1 MKKLLVLF
9 LAVLFVA
16 PSVFA
21 QKPFIIKEKERAARY
36 PRLEENTPEKRAY
49 WAAKEKEVLALIET
63 LQDWEDIVY
72 LRSLWGK
79 QEKENVSHILQNIVF
94 MADNFIRDY
103 AKNPQANTFDGF
115 EPKNEAAVR
124 RVVAQI
130 EKPIMTRWDEE
141 MVVSEYIQENLD
153 EVRGLWMSEEPIT
166 YLEDFREILVKYS
179 QPQYSKEGK
188 MVLGYLESYRRGI
201 KGMKDLNS
209 SHLVQSTVSLMDVF
223 MPLVKQNPAEAKRLA
238 REIVKPVKA
247 GWFDREVDV
256 FYIIT
261 NHACEVWQ
269 VEDKLESFAET
280 LKELNK

>member
-21 QKPFIIKEKERAARY
+21 QIIREKKRPIPQRPVNIEAMRNAWKKVEAQLEAQYWKE
-36 PRLEENTPEKRAY
+36 
-49 WAAKEKEVLALIET
+49 
-63 LQDWEDIVY
+63 IVY

-79 QEKENVSHILQNIVF
+79 QEKENVSHILQNIIS
-94 MADNFIRDY
+94 MADSFIRDY
-103 AKNPQANTFDGF
+103 AKNPQATSFIGF

-130 EKPIMTRWDEE
+130 EEPTMTGWDEK

-179 QPQYSKEGK
+179 QPQYSNEGQ
-188 MVLGYLESYRRGI
+188 MVLRYLESYRKGI
-201 KGMKDLNS
+201 EGMKDLNS
-209 SHLVQSTVSLMDVF
+209 SHLVQSTVSLKDAF
-223 MPLVKQNPAEAKRLA
+223 MLLYPPEAKRLA

-261 NHACEVWQ
+261 NHACEVGQ
-269 VEDKLESFAET
+269 VEDELEAFAET
-280 LKELNK
+280 LKKLNE

>member
-21 QKPFIIKEKERAARY
+21 QIIREKKRPIPQRPVNIEAMRNAWKKIEAQLEAQYWKE
-36 PRLEENTPEKRAY
+36 
-49 WAAKEKEVLALIET
+49 
-63 LQDWEDIVY
+63 IVY
-72 LRSLWGK
+72 LRKHWK
-79 QEKENVSHILQNIVF
+79 QQKTENVSFVLQNIIS
-94 MADNFIRDY
+94 MADSFIRDY
-103 AKNPQANTFDGF
+103 AKNPQATSFIGF

-130 EKPIMTRWDEE
+130 EEPTMTGWKEE
-141 MVVSEYIQENLD
+141 MVVSKYIQENLD

-179 QPQYSKEGK
+179 QPQYSEEGQ
-188 MVLGYLESYRRGI
+188 MVLGYLESYRKGI
-201 KGMKDLNS
+201 EGMKDLNS
-209 SHLVQSTVSLMDVF
+209 SHLVQSTVSLMDAF
-223 MPLVKQNPAEAKRLA
+223 MLLVKKNPAEAIRLT

-247 GWFDREVDV
+247 GWFDSEVDV

-261 NHACEVWQ
+261 NHACEVGQ
-269 VEDKLESFAET
+269 EEDNKLEAFAET